1 VFWHVI
7 DGVRREVLNKL
18 LYQMPVQDAY
28 LAGGTALALQLGHR
42 ESIDFDWFTALPFEV
57 AQVESR
63 LQTMGTLEVTDAKR
77 NTFHG
82 ILDGVQVTF
91 LRYPYPLIHPFVV
104 SEDGSNLRMASLLDI
119 GTMKMIAV
127 SQRGARKD
135 FIDLYALHR
144 AGVTL
149 NMLTQRLP
157 EKFHGNKVN
166 LYHIVK
172 SLTYFDDAEEE
183 PIPRMLTD
191 FNWDEV
197 KSFFQQNQHE
207 LVQQLKHGD

>member
-1 VFWHVI
+1 MFWHVI

-18 LYQMPVQDAY
+18 LHLMPVQDAY

-42 ESIDFDWFTALPFEV
+42 ESIDFDWFTAFPFEV

-63 LQTMGTLEVTDAKR
+63 LQTLGTLEVTDAKR

-82 ILDGVQVTF
+82 ILDNVQVTF

-104 SEDGSNLRMASLLDI
+104 SEESPNLRMASLLDI

-135 FIDLYALHR
+135 FIDLYALHHV
-144 AGVTL
+144 GITL
-149 NMLTQRLP
+149 NMLTKRLP
-157 EKFHGNKVN
+157 EKFLGNKIN
-166 LYHIVK
+166 MYHIVK
-172 SLTYFDDAEEE
+172 SLTYFEDAEEE
-183 PIPRMLTD
+183 PMPRMLTD
-191 FNWDEV
+191 FNWDAM

-207 LVQQLKHGD
+207 LVQQMKDED